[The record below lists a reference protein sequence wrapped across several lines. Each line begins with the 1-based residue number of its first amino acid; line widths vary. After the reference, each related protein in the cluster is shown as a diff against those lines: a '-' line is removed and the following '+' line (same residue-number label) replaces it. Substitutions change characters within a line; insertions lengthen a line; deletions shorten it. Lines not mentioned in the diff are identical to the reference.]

1 MNIDRVEPIWNAI
14 CKALIY
20 FQDNWLA
27 LAAFILSLISL
38 FIALSK
44 NIKDR
49 QYANDKEL
57 VEQLKQSLE
66 LAFKSLVT
74 NNSNELPP
82 TNNRLRWLTAAR
94 HISRYRKLKLSLK
107 TSLYKTIC
115 EEHEEYW
122 RDKVYNLLALIDNSS
137 FFECINPEE
146 MEKEEI
152 DLTSAAVVYSFSV
165 WQQEK
170 SDPLD
175 NMSLEEIIQKYK
187 ELLTPYRLHRPFLD
201 YAEKKVP
208 NLVKRVRDDNS

>member
-1 MNIDRVEPIWNAI
+1 MNIDRVELIWEVI
-14 CKALIY
+14 CKTLRY

-38 FIALSK
+38 FIALRK

-74 NNSNELPP
+74 NNNDEQPP

-94 HISRYRKLKLSLK
+94 HISRYRELQLSLK

-122 RDKVYNLLALIDNSS
+122 RDKVYNLLARINNSS

-152 DLTSAAVVYSFSV
+152 DLMSAAVVYSFSV
-165 WQQEK
+165 WKEDR

-201 YAEKKVP
+201 YVEKKVP
-208 NLVKRVRDDNS
+208 SLAKRVRKINS